1 LSRQLTVDMIRS
13 NLANAT
19 ADTFLKDL
27 HLKQADYN
35 IGNTIFRCA
44 FLAAEL
50 PSQLISKRLGPDI
63 WIPIQIVI
71 FGTISASQFWLNGRG
86 SFFATRCLM

>member
-1 LSRQLTVDMIRS
+1 MTRS
-13 NLANAT
+13 NLSNAT

-27 HLKQADYN
+27 GLKQDDYN
-35 IGNTIFRCA
+35 VGMTIFRFG
-44 FLAAEL
+44 FLIAEL

-71 FGTISASQFWLNGRG
+71 FGTISASQFWLSGKA
-86 SFFATRCLM
+86 SFFATRALM

>member
-1 LSRQLTVDMIRS
+1 MTDMTRS
-13 NLANAT
+13 NLTNAT

-27 HLKQADYN
+27 KLKQSDYN
-35 IGNTIFRCA
+35 VGMTIFRVS

-71 FGTISASQFWLNGRG
+71 FGTISAAQFFLSGKA